1 MMKQNISP
9 FIRSQKNERDIDDVL
24 ESIYNTIISNIQ
36 KPLGKRLGWIIGA
49 KYKPFS
55 SSIYIKT

>member
-36 KPLGKRLGWIIGA
+36 KPLGKRLG
-49 KYKPFS
+49 
-55 SSIYIKT
+55 